1 MTLQVLVH
9 QDPDGSLWA
18 EVPALPGCY
27 TVGANLDEIGVNA
40 REAILA
46 YLGEPVHVQPDVK
59 VLKIAV

>member
-1 MTLQVLVH
+1 MTLRVLVH

-27 TVGANLDEIGVNA
+27 TTGESLDQIEANA

-46 YLGEPVHVQPDVK
+46 YLDEPTEVEPDVR
-59 VLKIAV
+59 VLEIAV

>member
-1 MTLQVLVH
+1 MVLQVLVH

-27 TVGANLDEIGVNA
+27 TTEDNLIEIEVNA

-46 YLGEPVHVQPDVK
+46 YLD
-59 VLKIAV
+59 LAA